1 MRNNERCASRHV
13 ASRGGVSPVLVVL
26 LVVLIAAAGAFFFM
40 RSQGKSAEQWRTEIQ
55 TQYLLGQSLE
65 DADEFF
71 GKATRRPAPLDPS
84 PNLDEEGNPV
94 APNALEYIYELKA
107 GDETIYV
114 LVRVNIKLNTII
126 AMIESDANG
135 VPAPI
140 RPTGG

>member
-1 MRNNERCASRHV
+1 MPDSKRWASGRG

-55 TQYLLGQSLE
+55 TQYLLGESLE
-65 DADEFF
+65 DADEYF

-94 APNALEYIYELKA
+94 TPNALEYIYTVTA

-126 AMIESDANG
+126 AMIESDADG
-135 VPAPI
+135 VPVPI

>member
-1 MRNNERCASRHV
+1 MRNNERCASGRV

-26 LVVLIAAAGAFFFM
+26 LVVLIAAAGAFFLV
-40 RSQGKSAEQWRTEIQ
+40 RSQGKSAEQWHTEIAEQ
-55 TQYLLGQSLE
+55 KLLGESLE
-65 DADEFF
+65 EADEYF
-71 GKATRRPAPLDPS
+71 GKATRRPAPPDPS

-94 APNALEYIYELKA
+94 TPNALEYIYTVTA

-114 LVRVNIKLNTII
+114 VVRVNIKLNTII

-135 VPAPI
+135 VPVPI